1 MLLACMIIDAQDRD
15 GTGIH
20 ISCFLTVIL
29 EERGAVISFVANGS
43 TLSFRNI
50 LFYLF
55 HHV

>member
-1 MLLACMIIDAQDRD
+1 MLLACMIIDAQDSD